1 MEVFHLQKKTPWLLA
16 AMLLVLSLA
25 LTAAAE
31 DAQYLRLPGVAPST
45 TNISVNLPPENPAEA
60 GINPITGEQWAG
72 LYHPIMVQ
80 IDSSHDALPH
90 WGVSSADI
98 IYEMPLHQAGDTR
111 SVALFMG
118 NIPNIAGPVR
128 SARVPMASLR
138 EMWGAAWVFYGT
150 QEYWLAE
157 ETTVDVLDFVS
168 QFNPDCMKG
177 GRWVFPFFNGTDMQ
191 YYELFGRQSDGEHVA
206 PHNATINLRG
216 VEEYYNYE
224 PVKHPFKFTDTGLDH
239 GTSVTGI
246 TIDYRTQKPITK
258 SSYVYDERTGLYT
271 RYREDEQYYDGNNGL
286 VCEYANVIILYS
298 NVSWFNG
305 NASRPVIRLIGQ
317 GTADI
322 FQNGKWIRG
331 MWVRGRAQGETNVND
346 PAQQASRLI
355 FLDDTGNE
363 LEMKRGKT
371 FVQIVDETKQIV
383 SVTTSEQIAGA
394 TVQAT
399 PKPTNPPKATRTPP
413 PTRPPRQAKSTPVP
427 EQNQDSGDGEVEFGG
442 F

>member
-1 MEVFHLQKKTPWLLA
+1 MEVFHLQKKTLWLLA

-206 PHNATINLRG
+206 
-216 VEEYYNYE
+216 
-224 PVKHPFKFTDTGLDH
+224 
-239 GTSVTGI
+239 
-246 TIDYRTQKPITK
+246 
-258 SSYVYDERTGLYT
+258 
-271 RYREDEQYYDGNNGL
+271 
-286 VCEYANVIILYS
+286 
-298 NVSWFNG
+298 
-305 NASRPVIRLIGQ
+305 
-317 GTADI
+317 
-322 FQNGKWIRG
+322 
-331 MWVRGRAQGETNVND
+331 
-346 PAQQASRLI
+346 
-355 FLDDTGNE
+355 
-363 LEMKRGKT
+363 
-371 FVQIVDETKQIV
+371 
-383 SVTTSEQIAGA
+383 
-394 TVQAT
+394 T
-399 PKPTNPPKATRTPP
+399 P
-413 PTRPPRQAKSTPVP
+413 
-427 EQNQDSGDGEVEFGG
+427 
-442 F
+442 